1 MKLNRKIEFPDRRR
15 AALRRQLNEAF
26 LGPDGRVSL
35 TKIIAIAAQ
44 TGVLYQAM
52 QTWDRLIMSWDV
64 LTVVLVFLIAP
75 DGLKKLVQ
83 MKYGTAGKP

>member
-1 MKLNRKIEFPDRRR
+1 MKRVEKRDSP
-15 AALRRQLNEAF
+15 LRRQVNEAF

-44 TGVLYQAM
+44 VGVLYQAM
-52 QTWDRLIMSWDV
+52 QTWDRLILSWDV

-75 DGLKKLVQ
+75 DGFKKLVQ
-83 MKYGTAGKP
+83 MKYAAKP